1 MSTSIILR
9 AIDLI
14 WPPSR
19 QKDPSK
25 QKDPKIWALNH
36 TAKYLVLNSA
46 AQVRNLAKK
55 GNTGP
60 KYSND
65 DMKLA
70 SAPKQNLKELLLEVD
85 KTQDSNALQ
94 PGLTSIMLGQTEL
107 AAHSLPL
114 AKIGAELGLLWQKIG
129 NGQGEQTSTPSPPFY
144 SFIDLASSALFL
156 SSHIPLVLIVLIPQ
170 TMASA
175 SASCTVKTIRA
186 TSPLQRSL

>member
-129 NGQGEQTSTPSPPFY
+129 NGQGEQTSTPSPPFTPSLISPPLL
-144 SFIDLASSALFL
+144 SFSPLIFHLFL
-156 SSHIPLVLIVLIPQ
+156 SCSYLRLWRPHRPVVP
-170 TMASA
+170 
-175 SASCTVKTIRA
+175 
-186 TSPLQRSL
+186 